1 MKHAPAVQGKACL
14 VLQRIQQEYANL
26 IASSTSFSLQEL
38 FNSDEVRL
46 EDYCKEFSPHPQ
58 SSELRRI
65 AETFGRQHE
74 VWLANAQHHI
84 SCALF
89 LYPTAH
95 FERMLTMMKN
105 LVIDFYLNDIMG
117 RDRFK
122 FLSPEQ
128 QQRSRKMIESMANVD
143 ETLCV
148 PSDGCSIELANAVVL
163 REFKDSS
170 PKDWFRKFMGLY
182 CHHVNITHVDCN
194 SDAQGHIPGIYEYM
208 ERRCHFS
215 GMHHIVL
222 WIEYSD
228 GQFLEWDLLKTT
240 KIAQNLKR
248 LHWVTAAFG
257 GLSNDLF
264 SFEKEVIDNGAD
276 SNLVAIIALNHPEL
290 SLEEVILRASAIIR
304 NLLIELMTLIH
315 SINRVGE
322 SLALTHPALALK
334 LNVHLSG
341 IVRCVQ
347 ASWMWQVYTKRYKRP
362 LTIWKETRLVDE
374 MVTRGN

>member
-1 MKHAPAVQGKACL
+1 MKHAPALQGKACL

-26 IASSTSFSLQEL
+26 ITSSTSFSLQEL

-89 LYPTAH
+89 LYPTAD

-105 LVIDFYLNDIMG
+105 LVIGFYLNDVMG
-117 RDRFK
+117 RDLFQ
-122 FLSPEQ
+122 FLTPEQ
-128 QQRSRKMIESMANVD
+128 QQESRKMIQGMANID
-143 ETLCV
+143 ESLCIS
-148 PSDGCSIELANAVVL
+148 SDAHRIELVNANVL
-163 REFKDSS
+163 REFRDNS
-170 PKDWFRKFMGLY
+170 PKEWFRKFLRLY
-182 CHHVNITHVDCN
+182 CHHINITHTDRN
-194 SDAQGHIPGIYEYM
+194 SDALGHIPGIYEYM
-208 ERRCHFS
+208 ENRCHYA
-215 GMHHIVL
+215 GVHHVVL

-228 GQFLEWDLLKTT
+228 AQFLKWDLLKAS
-240 KIAQNLKR
+240 KIAENLKR

-276 SNLVAIIALNHPEL
+276 SNLVAIIALNNPEL
-290 SLEEVILRASAIIR
+290 SLKQAILQASGIVR
-304 NLLIELMTLIH
+304 NLLIEFADLMSAIKEEIEKMAG
-315 SINRVGE
+315 IN
-322 SLALTHPALALK
+322 SALALQ
-334 LNVHLSG
+334 LNIHLSG
-341 IVRCVQ
+341 VVRCIQ
-347 ASWMWQVYTKRYKRP
+347 ATWMWHVYSKRYKRP
-362 LTIWKETRLVDE
+362 QSLWKETRLVDE
-374 MVTRGN
+374 MAPSGN